1 MADGINDVGRGRSPE
16 YLGCYD
22 AYGGCSVLQFCV
34 ACNARHHYFVQ
45 IQVAEEDIRAVEM
58 SIRAVEV
65 FVCRVLCM
73 AVRLYTFLGCHRC
86 ADTQ

>member
-1 MADGINDVGRGRSPE
+1 M
-16 YLGCYD
+16 
-22 AYGGCSVLQFCV
+22 
-34 ACNARHHYFVQ
+34 
-45 IQVAEEDIRAVEM
+45 AEEDIRAVEMSIRAVEM